1 MISVEN
7 GLRICEEILATGDIE
22 LLAVEGAEIL
32 NKHNQNIP
40 LSTKETFI
48 IGLAYSEFY
57 ATENND
63 SGYWRASIKR
73 NNFCKKLGIDGFEFT
88 QKVESLL

>member
-7 GLRICEEILATGDIE
+7 GLHICKEILEAGGVE

-32 NKHNQNIP
+32 NKHDNNIP

-57 ATENND
+57 ATDTTEN
-63 SGYWRASIKR
+63 GYARASIKR
-73 NNFCKKLGIDGFEFT
+73 NAFCKKLGIDGWEFT
-88 QKVESLL
+88 QKLESLL